1 MLKKAIIEDIMKTVK
16 LFYDDV
22 YMKEFEATVL
32 DSSYDEKKKCWLVE
46 LDRTAFYP
54 EGGGQ
59 PSDEGAL
66 TVTGDGVGG
75 ASEPDIQ
82 VSVSEVHEIAETILH
97 YCDREIPA
105 GCRVRGVIDWERR
118 FDHMQQ
124 HSGEHIVSGMIC
136 SRFHC
141 DNIGFHMG
149 KDVVTID
156 YNAKITR
163 EELAELE
170 AEANRYIWEDH
181 ALEILWPTAEEL
193 KELDYRSKKEL
204 TGDVRITSF
213 PGADMCACCGTH
225 VMTSGQVG
233 LVKFISSQKIGK
245 GTRIELLCGKR
256 AFDFLSMNFAQNQ
269 EIGVGMAAS
278 LDKTA
283 AVYHKQKQELI
294 DAKMKISELEGF
306 YFESIAADYEGA
318 GDVLLIREALSPDS
332 VRKLTVMIGEKCGG
346 RCAVFAGDSGDYKY
360 AVLDKEADPAAFTAM
375 IKEMNNALNGR
386 GGGRNGYAQGSV
398 QAKASAIR
406 EYFGRSE

>member
-1 MLKKAIIEDIMKTVK
+1 MITEK
-16 LFYDDV
+16 LYYQDV
-22 YMKEFEATVL
+22 YMKEFEAEVL
-32 DSSYDEKKKCWLVE
+32 NSSYDEKKKCWLVE

-59 PSDEGAL
+59 PSDEGVLCLKQA
-66 TVTGDGVGG
+66 DAG
-75 ASEPDIQ
+75 AERP
-82 VSVSEVHEIAETILH
+82 VRVSEVHEKDEIILH
-97 YCDREIPA
+97 YCDRELVS
-105 GCRVRGVIDWERR
+105 GSKVCGEIDWERR

-136 SRFHC
+136 SRFSC

-149 KDVVTID
+149 KDIVTID

-170 AEANRYIWEDH
+170 AQANRYIWEDH
-181 ALEILWPTAEEL
+181 ALEILWPSAGEL

-204 TGDVRITSF
+204 SGAVRITSF

-225 VMTSGQVG
+225 VMTSGQVD

-245 GTRIELLCGKR
+245 GTRIELVCGKR
-256 AFDFLSMNFAQNQ
+256 ALDFLSMNFVQNQ
-269 EIGVGMAAS
+269 EIGIAMAAS

-294 DAKMKISELEGF
+294 DAKMKISELEDF
-306 YFESIAADYEGA
+306 YFENIAAGYADA
-318 GDVLLIREALSPDS
+318 GDVLLIREMMSPDS
-332 VRKLTVMIGEKCGG
+332 VRKLTVMIGERCGG
-346 RCAVFAGDSGDYKY
+346 RCAVFAGESGDYKY
-360 AVLDKEADPAAFTAM
+360 AVLDKGADPAAFAGM
-375 IKEMNNALNGR
+375 IKEMNAALNGR

-398 QAKASAIR
+398 QTKASMIR
-406 EYFGRSE
+406 KFFGESAE